1 MNLNFV
7 LAAQV
12 ILGGQFQYLRTV
24 DWAKGLVIEHCII
37 GETFFFTSSPP
48 LLGAF
53 RTMKK
58 ILCFFI
64 LNRLFLNNV
73 KVESFV

>member
-37 GETFFFTSSPP
+37 GETFFFTSSP

-53 RTMKK
+53 ITMKK
-58 ILCFFI
+58 ILCFLI